1 MQFFHCTVPAAIYVC
16 YNQWTKN
23 HQSLPVIIFELSN
36 LLTNF
41 CCWLVWCF
49 LYWEIRE
56 FFSCIPVTI
65 YLHVYFKY
73 QWGFWIYFKCLVMI
87 KKQFARQMYLS
98 AWSLDLRVW
107 WCLLRTLG
115 INTGLWMST
124 VLKILGAFFLW
135 LRKKKKEVKEL

>member
-16 YNQWTKN
+16 YNQWTEN
-23 HQSLPVIIFELSN
+23 HQSLPVRIFELST

-73 QWGFWIYFKCLVMI
+73 QWGVWIYFKCLVMI
-87 KKQFARQMYLS
+87 KKTICKVNVFISLISWPKGLMMFVENFGHKH
-98 AWSLDLRVW
+98 WSLDVY
-107 WCLLRTLG
+107 CLENSRCIFPL
-115 INTGLWMST
+115 
-124 VLKILGAFFLW
+124 AQE
-135 LRKKKKEVKEL
+135 KKKKSCK